1 MKYNFTDRLN
11 ADIPFMTQ
19 ATIEAGADIDLAE
32 PQIAALL
39 EYHYG
44 DGMVYLPN
52 NRPQALY
59 GLATQRG
66 FIDAEGYLTRK
77 GRALL
82 ARYHFV

>member
-1 MKYNFTDRLN
+1 MTES
-11 ADIPFMTQ
+11 AAQIP
-19 ATIEAGADIDLAE
+19 ASVDASE

-39 EYHYG
+39 EYRYG
-44 DGMVYLPN
+44 DGLVYLPSN
-52 NRPQALY
+52 GPKSLY

-82 ARYHFV
+82 ARYHYI

>member
-1 MKYNFTDRLN
+1 MTPSRLESGS
-11 ADIPFMTQ
+11 TL
-19 ATIEAGADIDLAE
+19 DLSE

-39 EYHYG
+39 ECHYG
-44 DGMVYLPN
+44 DGMVYLPH
-52 NRPQALY
+52 NRSQTLY

-82 ARYHFV
+82 ARYHYA